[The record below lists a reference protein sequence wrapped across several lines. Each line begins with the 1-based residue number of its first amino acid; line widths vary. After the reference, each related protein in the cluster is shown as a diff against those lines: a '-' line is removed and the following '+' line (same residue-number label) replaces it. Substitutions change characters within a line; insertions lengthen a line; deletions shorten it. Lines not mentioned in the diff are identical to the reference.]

1 MRLIITQFQ
10 YILQQKIVAEKHGGE
25 KIGLLRWIA
34 AGAAATV
41 IGPLAVPILVA
52 GNWDGIDGYDGGCD
66 E

>member
-1 MRLIITQFQ
+1 MYTSGNHGRSR
-10 YILQQKIVAEKHGGE
+10 GGE
-25 KIGLLRWIA
+25 EIGLLRWIA

-41 IGPLAVPILVA
+41 IGPLAVPILVS

>member
-1 MRLIITQFQ
+1 MS
-10 YILQQKIVAEKHGGE
+10 YIECIPVVIHGRSRGGE